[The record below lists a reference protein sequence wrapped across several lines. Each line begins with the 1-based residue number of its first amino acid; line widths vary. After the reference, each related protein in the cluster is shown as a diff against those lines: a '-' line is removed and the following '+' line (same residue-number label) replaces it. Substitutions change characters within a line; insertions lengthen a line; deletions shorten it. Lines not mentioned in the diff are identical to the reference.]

1 MPTDSLDLVKAYYL
15 ITKCLLPFLLYV
27 MYVMQWI
34 ALMSVLV
41 ELCIF
46 SGWFRLST
54 ISGTTYVPLPLL
66 LPAIIIFVLSAAIRK
81 CVYCSVY
88 INLNT
93 SFIHSQTKLS
103 KTIKT
108 VILFPANNLIEMPHN
123 RQYCPIL
130 FCCCFPNISLT

>member
-1 MPTDSLDLVKAYYL
+1 MPTDSLDLVQAYYL

-27 MYVMQWI
+27 MYAMQWI
-34 ALMSVLV
+34 ALMLVLV

-54 ISGTTYVPLPLL
+54 ISGPTYVPLPLL

-88 INLNT
+88 
-93 SFIHSQTKLS
+93 FIHQLKH
-103 KTIKT
+103 
-108 VILFPANNLIEMPHN
+108 ILH
-123 RQYCPIL
+123 
-130 FCCCFPNISLT
+130 SLTNKIVQNH